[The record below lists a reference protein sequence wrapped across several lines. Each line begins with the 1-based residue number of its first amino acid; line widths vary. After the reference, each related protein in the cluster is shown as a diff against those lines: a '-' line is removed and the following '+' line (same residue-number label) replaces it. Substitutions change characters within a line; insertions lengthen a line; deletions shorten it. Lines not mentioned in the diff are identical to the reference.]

1 MQDLGSLTRDWT
13 WAMAAK
19 PQNLTTRLQGNSL
32 KKCFCFWYLF
42 IFGCTGSSKDT
53 TGHVVI
59 FSCGV
64 WNLVP
69 GQGSNLGP
77 LHWECRVLDTGPSQK
92 SLRKCFTF
100 VSSHPTFAAVE
111 VFDLEPGHW
120 VYTQWT
126 DRKTKSPAPGH
137 LPGWPLVGVCW
148 LPSALGDPLNGSSWF
163 SPLVRPA
170 VPWNCFLAKLSLA
183 TPGGH
188 WPS

>member
-1 MQDLGSLTRDWT
+1 MLFIYLFIFGRPMQDLGSLTRDWT
-13 WAMAAK
+13 WAMAAR
-19 PQNLTTRLQGNSL
+19 PQNLTTRPQGNSL

-53 TGHVVI
+53 TGHVV
-59 FSCGV
+59 SLVVACGILFLARDQT
-64 WNLVP
+64 WAP
-69 GQGSNLGP
+69 CIGSA
-77 LHWECRVLDTGPSQK
+77 ESATGPSQK

-100 VSSHPTFAAVE
+100 VSSHPTSAAVE

-148 LPSALGDPLNGSSWF
+148 LPSALGDPLNGE
-163 SPLVRPA
+163 LMV
-170 VPWNCFLAKLSLA
+170 
-183 TPGGH
+183 
-188 WPS
+188 